1 MAGSVLSMGT
11 AGLTGSENMST
22 PSGDFDPHF
31 VRGELPSVGQDTGN
45 DLKKLGEATISA
57 TTANSP
63 LTTTIGVEKKSIL
76 RFIEQVL
83 RYQSFR
89 ARKVAVHRVYQ
100 SWSVLQWT
108 GHGLQQSHPWADQ
121 AFDWSN
127 QREKNDWWHNFI
139 QRTPRYGWR
148 SDEWAVVNVTVNA
161 ATRGSFHHEFGS
173 QATASTPHEAYYD
186 LRSVLGYQ
194 QLGRSFRIGS
204 ASASSSKHT
213 TVAGGFWDPQFQAG
227 VEWRQ
232 AHSNAFDHHSD
243 AKDASCF
250 VQRP

>member
-100 SWSVLQWT
+100 SWSVLQ
-108 GHGLQQSHPWADQ
+108 
-121 AFDWSN
+121 
-127 QREKNDWWHNFI
+127 
-139 QRTPRYGWR
+139 
-148 SDEWAVVNVTVNA
+148 
-161 ATRGSFHHEFGS
+161 
-173 QATASTPHEAYYD
+173 
-186 LRSVLGYQ
+186 
-194 QLGRSFRIGS
+194 
-204 ASASSSKHT
+204 
-213 TVAGGFWDPQFQAG
+213 
-227 VEWRQ
+227 
-232 AHSNAFDHHSD
+232 
-243 AKDASCF
+243 
-250 VQRP
+250 